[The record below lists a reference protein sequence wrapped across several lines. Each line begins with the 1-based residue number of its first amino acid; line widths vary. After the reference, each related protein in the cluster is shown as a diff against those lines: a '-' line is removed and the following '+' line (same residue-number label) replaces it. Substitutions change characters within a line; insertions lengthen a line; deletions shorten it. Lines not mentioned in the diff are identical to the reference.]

1 MNDTSILIR
10 PSAKRICH
18 HLNHFPASKHSIFEP
33 DIFYIE
39 LDVNSHSVDIFFLF
53 SMKLSLRK
61 YILRRE
67 EYIPQNYRLRP
78 KVPGLENI
86 LIVALVKIVTGG
98 SVRNSCVV
106 SKSSSQTLS

>member
-1 MNDTSILIR
+1 M
-10 PSAKRICH
+10 
-18 HLNHFPASKHSIFEP
+18 
-33 DIFYIE
+33 
-39 LDVNSHSVDIFFLF
+39 NSHSVDIFLLF
-53 SMKLSLRK
+53 SMELSLRK

-67 EYIPQNYRLRP
+67 GYIPQNYRLRP

-106 SKSSSQTLS
+106 SKSSSQSKLVIRL

>member
-1 MNDTSILIR
+1 M
-10 PSAKRICH
+10 AKIFFSDIQSVT
-18 HLNHFPASKHSIFEP
+18 LNYHTPRR
-33 DIFYIE
+33 IE
-39 LDVNSHSVDIFFLF
+39 LDVNSHSVDIFLLF
-53 SMKLSLRK
+53 SMELSLRK